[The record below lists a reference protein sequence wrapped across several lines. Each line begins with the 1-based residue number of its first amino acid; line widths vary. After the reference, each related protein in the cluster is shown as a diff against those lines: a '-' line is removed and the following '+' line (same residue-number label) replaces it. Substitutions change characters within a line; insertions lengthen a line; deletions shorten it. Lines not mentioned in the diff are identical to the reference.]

1 MIVPEGIPR
10 YIIFKRRWLVLFA
23 FCFFTFTNAFGFVQY
38 SPILT
43 LAAEYYGVQD
53 EDVVWFS
60 NCYYL
65 SYFAVCPFT
74 IKPLEKRLDISLI
87 FASLISMIGQ
97 WMIYICKQQYSVAL
111 IGFILIGLGQTFTLA
126 APACN
131 KQQKVLVISDRW
143 FPIEERTLST
153 SLGSFFN
160 LVGLNFSIVYASL
173 SFKNT
178 YDYEGIQNKIEQMN
192 LLFSILATCS
202 LMFCVL
208 LIRNKPQSPPSK
220 SAIFD
225 KMQIIPSFK
234 SAFSS
239 LEVTMDL
246 LTFSIFIGVSWAY
259 MVVIAILLVPFN
271 YTIEQ
276 IGYVSIVYAATGTIG
291 GTAASIYMDHQVKNH
306 QQPNYDYLIKIFL
319 TIGVFGILIKSL
331 IINYVSDIVIVIL
344 SGIIG
349 LGLNSFLP
357 LALQCYIEKLFP
369 SFELVLT
376 TIIMQMSNVYCQDSL
391 FLQLL
396 GFVLNYILIL
406 DVFLD
411 VGLYVILIGLSPFY
425 IYLIFFYKT
434 KFKRLQ
440 IEQELE
446 LHTM

>member
-1 MIVPEGIPR
+1 MIVPQGILQ
-10 YIIFKRRWLVLFA
+10 YQIFKRRWLVLFA
-23 FCFFTFTNAFGFVQY
+23 FCSFTFTNAFGFVQY

-43 LAAEYYGVQD
+43 LAANYYGVQ
-53 EDVVWFS
+53 EEQIVWFS

-65 SYFAVCPFT
+65 TYFAVCPFT
-74 IKPLEKRLDISLI
+74 IKPLEKRLDLSLM
-87 FASLISMIGQ
+87 FASLITMLGKMLKIRIGQ
-97 WMIYICKQQYSVAL
+97 WIIYICKQQYSIAL
-111 IGFILIGLGQTFTLA
+111 IGFIMIGLGQTFTLA
-126 APACN
+126 APAF
-131 KQQKVLVISDRW
+131 ISDRW

-160 LVGLNFSIVYASL
+160 LVGLNFSIVYASV

-178 YDYEGIQNKIEQMN
+178 YDQYEIKNKIDQMN
-192 LLFSILATCS
+192 LLFSILSTCS
-202 LMFCVL
+202 LLFCVL
-208 LIRNKPQSPPSK
+208 MIRNKPQSPPSK

-225 KMQIIPSFK
+225 KMEIIPSFK

-239 LEVTMDL
+239 IEVTMDL

-259 MVVIAILLVPFN
+259 MVVIAILMVPFD

-291 GTAASIYMDHQVKNH
+291 GTSASIYMDYQVKNH

-319 TIGVFGILIKSL
+319 TIGVLGIMIKAL
-331 IINYVSDIVIVIL
+331 IINYVNDIVIVIL
-344 SGIIG
+344 TGIIG

-376 TIIMQMSNVYCQDSL
+376 TIIMQMSNVYYDQ
-391 FLQLL
+391 LQIKLL
-396 GFVLNYILIL
+396 GFVFGYILIL

-411 VGLYVILIGLSPFY
+411 IGLYVILIGLSPFY

-434 KFKRLQ
+434 KYKRLQ
-440 IEQELE
+440 IEQEFE
-446 LHTM
+446 PPSM

>member
-1 MIVPEGIPR
+1 MLID
-10 YIIFKRRWLVLFA
+10 FL
-23 FCFFTFTNAFGFVQY
+23 CF
-38 SPILT
+38 
-43 LAAEYYGVQD
+43 
-53 EDVVWFS
+53 DVKKQ
-60 NCYYL
+60 
-65 SYFAVCPFT
+65 T
-74 IKPLEKRLDISLI
+74 
-87 FASLISMIGQ
+87 LISTIEVSG
-97 WMIYICKQQYSVAL
+97 ISICNEK
-111 IGFILIGLGQTFTLA
+111 
-126 APACN
+126 
-131 KQQKVLVISDRW
+131 
-143 FPIEERTLST
+143 
-153 SLGSFFN
+153 
-160 LVGLNFSIVYASL
+160 
-173 SFKNT
+173 
-178 YDYEGIQNKIEQMN
+178 
-192 LLFSILATCS
+192 
-202 LMFCVL
+202 
-208 LIRNKPQSPPSK
+208 
-220 SAIFD
+220 IFD

-239 LEVTMDL
+239 FESTMDL
-246 LTFSIFIGVSWAY
+246 LAFSIFIGVSWAY

-291 GTAASIYMDHQVKNH
+291 GTVASIYMDHQAKNH
-306 QQPNYDYLIKIFL
+306 QQPNYDYLIKTFL

-376 TIIMQMSNVYCQDSL
+376 TIIMQMSN
-391 FLQLL
+391 LL